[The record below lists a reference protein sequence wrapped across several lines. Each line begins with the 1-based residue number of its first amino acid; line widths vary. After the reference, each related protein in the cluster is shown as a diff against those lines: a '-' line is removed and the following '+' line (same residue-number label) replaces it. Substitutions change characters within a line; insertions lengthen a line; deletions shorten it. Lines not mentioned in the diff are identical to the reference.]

1 MTKYDSMLCVL
12 GAVLAV
18 FCSLTLWRLAFFST
32 DLAYLA
38 LLPLLLMIAIGTYRN
53 AVNRR
58 RALLS
63 VTLKSSSSLQ
73 RFARGRVFSAVTA
86 TSVAIFCTAT
96 LGYKSLFAGLAEV
109 LAVIIITSASA
120 SCYVLGL
127 RWFERDITAPSLS
140 WFSAKF
146 AFFMTCAA
154 SFIPY
159 ILIEIVF
166 VTRSGAIDADFSE
179 AISESLA
186 RLPTRN
192 SMLDEVVSI
201 ITFLDTVRLWLI
213 AMFDN
218 AAIWIIYGIYAALV
232 CAVIA
237 TTAISI
243 ATLYHS
249 HIAPSRLRPVD
260 HAGEPE

>member
-1 MTKYDSMLCVL
+1 MTKYDFMLCLL
-12 GAVLAV
+12 GTVLAV
-18 FCSLTLWRLAFFST
+18 ICSLTLWRLAFFST

-38 LLPLLLMIAIGTYRN
+38 LLPLWLMIAIGTYRN
-53 AVNRR
+53 AVDRR

-63 VTLKSSSSLQ
+63 VTLKSSSSLH
-73 RFARGRVFSAVTA
+73 RFARGRVFSAFTA
-86 TSVAIFCTAT
+86 TSVAIFCIAT

-109 LAVIIITSASA
+109 LAVITITSVSA
-120 SCYVLGL
+120 TCYVLGL
-127 RWFERDITAPSLS
+127 RWFARDVTAPSLS

-146 AFFMTCAA
+146 AFFMTCAV
-154 SFIPY
+154 SFFPY

-166 VTRSGAIDADFSE
+166 VTRLGAIDADFSE
-179 AISESLA
+179 AISESLV
-186 RLPTRN
+186 RLPARN

-201 ITFLDTVRLWLI
+201 IIFSDTFRLWLI
-213 AMFDN
+213 AKFDN
-218 AAIWIIYGIYAALV
+218 AAIWVIYGIYAALV

-249 HIAPSRLRPVD
+249 HIAPSRIRPVD
-260 HAGEPE
+260 QAGEPE